1 MPPARSQSILVVED
15 EGSIASF
22 IGMYLKKA
30 GFGVRVARTGTA
42 AIEEAGADVPALI
55 VLDLMLPDLDGIGYA
70 AVSRR
75 GSLLVRVGRGRISV
89 TDLPGGSAPSVSC
102 DRRGTR
108 VSSSTVVYQG
118 RRVSCRVFGGPWKVR
133 IKGRNID
140 ADGVVA
146 GYLTLDREGTRGL
159 YSIDGS
165 RYRLWP
171 ATRTRFTV
179 GNP

>member
-1 MPPARSQSILVVED
+1 MRRFLLL
-15 EGSIASF
+15 GC
-22 IGMYLKKA
+22 A
-30 GFGVRVARTGTA
+30 GALALA
-42 AIEEAGADVPALI
+42 AISATQASGPTALRTAGVVGLS
-55 VLDLMLPDLDGIGYA
+55 LRDGVGYA

-108 VSSSTVVYQG
+108 VSSSRVVYRG

-146 GYLTLDREGTRGL
+146 GYLTLDREGAQGL
-159 YSIDGS
+159 YAIDGS

-179 GNP
+179 GDP